1 MNWKTEDRELL
12 VALRAH
18 GFSYK
23 HISEA
28 LDRGI
33 KTLHVA
39 VSYYDLQTEI
49 QQTRKAILKGI
60 MKCHSSTK

>member
-1 MNWKTEDRELL
+1 MNWKAKDREML

-18 GFSYK
+18 GFSYA

-39 VSYYDLQTEI
+39 VSYYNLQTEI

>member
-1 MNWKTEDRELL
+1 MNWKAKDRELL

-18 GFSYK
+18 GFSYA

>member
-1 MNWKTEDRELL
+1 MNWVPQDRELL

>member
-1 MNWKTEDRELL
+1 ML

>member
-1 MNWKTEDRELL
+1 VNWVPQDRELL

-49 QQTRKAILKGI
+49 QLTRKAILKGI
-60 MKCHSSTK
+60 MECHSSTK

>member
-1 MNWKTEDRELL
+1 VNWVPQDRELL

>member
-1 MNWKTEDRELL
+1 MNWEAEDRKML